1 MLYWRLLERGLCAPA
16 ETPLSP
22 RQRDILILLLGP
34 LPEMKI
40 CEYLELSR
48 GTVHNRV
55 IELYEIFAV
64 KSRFELCQLWFAIVP
79 GEKG

>member
-1 MLYWRLLERGLCAPA
+1 M
-16 ETPLSP
+16 
-22 RQRDILILLLGP
+22 LLLGP